1 MDTVDGTLAPVIL
14 EGRRPERPSEL
25 ALGTKTMRALDVEIG
40 DTVDVGLRA
49 TRRERVQMRIVGRA
63 VFPVFAEAGSL
74 GEGAFAT
81 LGATERI
88 LGQELEFFEQGL
100 LVRLRSADDVD
111 AVVADVRE
119 ALGPVSELFVIQQG
133 KPTDILNFGRVEAT
147 PYLLGAILAML
158 STATLAYLLVTAIRR
173 RRRELA
179 VLKTL
184 GFVRGQVRGAVAWQA
199 TTLILVA
206 LVIAVPLGLA
216 AGRWI
221 WSVFADELGIVNEPQ
236 LPLLAVVI
244 LVPAAVVVANLVAAL
259 PAAIAARTRP
269 AQVLRTE

>member
-1 MDTVDGTLAPVIL
+1 
-14 EGRRPERPSEL
+14 
-25 ALGTKTMRALDVEIG
+25 
-40 DTVDVGLRA
+40 
-49 TRRERVQMRIVGRA
+49 MRIVGRA

-111 AVVADVRE
+111 AVVADVRK
-119 ALGPVSELFVIQQG
+119 ALGPVSELFVIEQG

-147 PYLLGAILAML
+147 PYLLGGILAVL

-184 GFVRGQVRGAVAWQA
+184 GFVRGQVRAAVGWQA

-236 LPLLAVVI
+236 LPFLAVVI